1 MTTPKD
7 LAVRTDTG
15 VSTDSAALTRHSSC
29 TMEQMALPPDAS
41 NTNFAELQCEPKD
54 NPVPNHCISAES
66 QVLPLASLACLKTNA
81 RSKVQ
86 PQLFVPVGKS
96 PAAKAKTNTAVDPVS
111 AVSAESHA
119 VSAVS
124 SQIVMA
130 EGATAWR
137 SAVPSASGTVATATS
152 LPDVKK
158 IATASK
164 SPSVTEPRAK
174 TATATQP
181 APNSPLVSVQSAALS
196 STPVNTATQART
208 APVFASTLEVDKPLT
223 VAKPHASKP
232 RSAIVT
238 DTTCQ
243 SLTTRFE
250 RHTLFKQHQQEIL
263 KIFTPFAK
271 PLPELSTQLGNTISL
286 QNVMRDRYKI
296 FAKKNL
302 PQPDSQMESRV
313 QAWIDLDRAGYLH
326 AFDYDYMGPAKTE
339 DNATEGSD
347 TTCTPSLAGSTAGSN
362 DAQHAV
368 KTSEPSGLARLAQN
382 RPCNQANCEQ
392 REPLFKQEMQS
403 FQPYRYFYGFIS
415 PAILALLHEGYQYLD
430 YCGTSQKISYK
441 GQEIGLIRKPKD
453 LSELKSNF
461 VFLRK
466 RLGIS
471 QHELSLILFCRQCM
485 IANWESPFN
494 QQWFPDHLLPF
505 LTEIFFC
512 HPTFLDRRNYDFYM
526 LNHEKIVVSRNNN
539 GKPIS
544 LTCKPMRSTNL
555 VNNLSF
561 LMCYR
566 NMSWADL
573 CAASGFS
580 GEMLL
585 RWRYDPIMQM
595 DQAICWRLASV
606 LRCPMQFLTFNQRK
620 RKMSLRFFDV
630 EQHPISQLISNNR
643 IHNRNYPPRMIV
655 TNSL

>member
-29 TMEQMALPPDAS
+29 TMEQMALPPDAP
-41 NTNFAELQCEPKD
+41 NTYFAELQCEPKD
-54 NPVPNHCISAES
+54 NPVPHRCISAKA
-66 QVLPLASLACLKTNA
+66 QALPLASLACLKTNA
-81 RSKVQ
+81 RSKAQ
-86 PQLFVPVGKS
+86 PQLFVPVGKAT
-96 PAAKAKTNTAVDPVS
+96 AAKTKTTPAVDS
-111 AVSAESHA
+111 ASAESHA
-119 VSAVS
+119 LSAVS
-124 SQIVMA
+124 SQTVMA
-130 EGATAWR
+130 KGATAGR
-137 SAVPSASGTVATATS
+137 SAVPSASGTVAAATS

-164 SPSVTEPRAK
+164 SPSVLEPRAK

-223 VAKPHASKP
+223 AAKPHASKP

-238 DTTCQ
+238 EATCQ

-271 PLPELSTQLGNTISL
+271 PLPELSPQLGNSISL

-339 DNATEGSD
+339 DNATEGSSVA
-347 TTCTPSLAGSTAGSN
+347 CPPSSTGSTAAGST
-362 DAQHAV
+362 DTQHVV

-392 REPLFKQEMQS
+392 REPLFNQEMQS

>member
-15 VSTDSAALTRHSSC
+15 VSKDSAALTRYSSSNL
-29 TMEQMALPPDAS
+29 EQMALPPDAP
-41 NTNFAELQCEPKD
+41 NTNFAELQCEPND
-54 NPVPNHCISAES
+54 NTSLHHYISAEA
-66 QVLPLASLACLKTNA
+66 QALPLASLACLKTNA
-81 RSKVQ
+81 RSKAQ
-86 PQLFVPVGKS
+86 TQLFVPVGKS

-111 AVSAESHA
+111 AVSAESYA
-119 VSAVS
+119 ASAVTP
-124 SQIVMA
+124 QVVMPK
-130 EGATAWR
+130 GAK
-137 SAVPSASGTVATATS
+137 ASGSSAASFASVA
-152 LPDVKK
+152 KR

-164 SPSVTEPRAK
+164 SPSVLETRAV
-174 TATATQP
+174 AEAATQP
-181 APNSPLVSVQSAALS
+181 APNSLLVSVQSAALS
-196 STPVNTATQART
+196 SIPVATATQARAT
-208 APVFASTLEVDKPLT
+208 PVVASTLEVDKPLT
-223 VAKPHASKP
+223 AAKPHTSKP

-243 SLTTRFE
+243 SLTDLFE

-271 PLPELSTQLGNTISL
+271 PLPELSPRLSDTISL

-302 PQPDSQMESRV
+302 PQPDSQMESHV

-382 RPCNQANCEQ
+382 SPCNQANCEQ

-573 CAASGFS
+573 CAATGFS

-595 DQAICWRLASV
+595 DQAICWRLSSV

>member
-29 TMEQMALPPDAS
+29 TMEQMAIPPDAP
-41 NTNFAELQCEPKD
+41 NTYFAELQCEPKD

-66 QVLPLASLACLKTNA
+66 QVLPLASLACLQTNA

-86 PQLFVPVGKS
+86 PQLFVPVDKS

-119 VSAVS
+119 VSAVTP
-124 SQIVMA
+124 QVVMPK
-130 EGATAWR
+130 GAK
-137 SAVPSASGTVATATS
+137 ASGSSAASFASVAKS
-152 LPDVKK
+152 

-271 PLPELSTQLGNTISL
+271 PLPELSPQLGNTISL

-368 KTSEPSGLARLAQN
+368 KTSEPFGLARLAQN

>member
-15 VSTDSAALTRHSSC
+15 VSKDSAALTRYSSSNL
-29 TMEQMALPPDAS
+29 EQMALPPDAP
-41 NTNFAELQCEPKD
+41 NTNFAELQCEPND
-54 NPVPNHCISAES
+54 NTSLHHYISAEA
-66 QVLPLASLACLKTNA
+66 QALPLASLACLKTNA
-81 RSKVQ
+81 RSKAQ
-86 PQLFVPVGKS
+86 TQLFVPVGKS

-111 AVSAESHA
+111 AVSAESYA
-119 VSAVS
+119 ASAVTP
-124 SQIVMA
+124 QVVMPK
-130 EGATAWR
+130 GAK
-137 SAVPSASGTVATATS
+137 ASGSSAASFASVAKS
-152 LPDVKK
+152 

-164 SPSVTEPRAK
+164 SPSVLETRAV
-174 TATATQP
+174 AEAATQP
-181 APNSPLVSVQSAALS
+181 APNSLLVSVQSAALS
-196 STPVNTATQART
+196 SIPVATATQARAT
-208 APVFASTLEVDKPLT
+208 PVVASTLEVDKPLT
-223 VAKPHASKP
+223 AAKPHTSKP

-243 SLTTRFE
+243 SLTDLFE

-271 PLPELSTQLGNTISL
+271 PLPELSPRLSDTISL

-302 PQPDSQMESRV
+302 PQPDSQMESHV
-313 QAWIDLDRAGYLH
+313 QAWIDLDRAGYMH

-382 RPCNQANCEQ
+382 SPCNQANCEQ

-573 CAASGFS
+573 CAATGFS

-595 DQAICWRLASV
+595 DQAICWRLSSV

>member
-15 VSTDSAALTRHSSC
+15 VSTYSAALTRYSSS
-29 TMEQMALPPDAS
+29 TLEPMALPPDAS

-54 NPVPNHCISAES
+54 NHVPHHCISAEA
-66 QVLPLASLACLKTNA
+66 QALPLASLACLKTNA
-81 RSKVQ
+81 RSKAQ
-86 PQLFVPVGKS
+86 PQLFVPVS
-96 PAAKAKTNTAVDPVS
+96 KATAVKTKTTS
-111 AVSAESHA
+111 AVDSASADSHA
-119 VSAVS
+119 ASAVT
-124 SQIVMA
+124 SQTVMTK
-130 EGATAWR
+130 GATAGR
-137 SAVPSASGTVATATS
+137 SAVPSASDTVAAATS

-164 SPSVTEPRAK
+164 SPSVTEPRAV
-174 TATATQP
+174 TETATQP

-196 STPVNTATQART
+196 STPVATATQARAT
-208 APVFASTLEVDKPLT
+208 PVFASTIEADKPLT
-223 VAKPHASKP
+223 AAKPHASKP

-243 SLTTRFE
+243 SLTDLFE

-271 PLPELSTQLGNTISL
+271 PLPELSPRLSDTISL

-302 PQPDSQMESRV
+302 PQPDSQMESHV

-326 AFDYDYMGPAKTE
+326 AFDYDYMEPAKTE
-339 DNATEGSD
+339 DNATEGSCM
-347 TTCTPSLAGSTAGSN
+347 TCTPSSADSTTGSAASSTG
-362 DAQHAV
+362 AQN
-368 KTSEPSGLARLAQN
+368 KPSGLAGLAQ
-382 RPCNQANCEQ
+382 RSAHNQATCAQKES
-392 REPLFKQEMQS
+392 LFKQEVQR
-403 FQPYRYFYGFIS
+403 FQPYRHFYGFIS
-415 PAILALLHEGYQYLD
+415 PAILTLLHDGYQYLD

-441 GQEIGLIRKPKD
+441 GKEIGLIRRPKA

-471 QHELSLILFCRQCM
+471 QQELSLILFCRQCM

-573 CAASGFS
+573 CAATGFS

-620 RKMSLRFFDV
+620 RKRSLRFFDV

>member
-15 VSTDSAALTRHSSC
+15 VSKDSAALTRYSSSNL
-29 TMEQMALPPDAS
+29 EQMALPPDAP
-41 NTNFAELQCEPKD
+41 NTNFAELQCEPND
-54 NPVPNHCISAES
+54 NTSLHHYISAEA
-66 QVLPLASLACLKTNA
+66 QALPLASLACLKTNA
-81 RSKVQ
+81 RSKAQ
-86 PQLFVPVGKS
+86 TQLFVPVGKS

-111 AVSAESHA
+111 AVSAESYA
-119 VSAVS
+119 ASAVTP
-124 SQIVMA
+124 QVVMPK
-130 EGATAWR
+130 GAK
-137 SAVPSASGTVATATS
+137 ASGSSAASFASVAKS
-152 LPDVKK
+152 

-164 SPSVTEPRAK
+164 SPSVLETRAV
-174 TATATQP
+174 AEAATQP
-181 APNSPLVSVQSAALS
+181 APNSLLVSVQSAALS
-196 STPVNTATQART
+196 SIPVATATQARAT
-208 APVFASTLEVDKPLT
+208 PVVASTLEVDKPLT
-223 VAKPHASKP
+223 AAKPHTSKP

-243 SLTTRFE
+243 SLTDLFE

-271 PLPELSTQLGNTISL
+271 PLPELSPRLSDTISL

-302 PQPDSQMESRV
+302 PQPDNQMESHV

-382 RPCNQANCEQ
+382 SPCNQANCEQ

-573 CAASGFS
+573 CAATGFS

-595 DQAICWRLASV
+595 DQAICWRLSSV

>member
-29 TMEQMALPPDAS
+29 TMEQMALPPDAP
-41 NTNFAELQCEPKD
+41 NTYFAELQCEPKD
-54 NPVPNHCISAES
+54 NPVPHHCISVES

-81 RSKVQ
+81 RSKAQ
-86 PQLFVPVGKS
+86 TQLFVPVGKAT
-96 PAAKAKTNTAVDPVS
+96 AAKTKTTSAVDS
-111 AVSAESHA
+111 ASAESHA
-119 VSAVS
+119 ASAVTP
-124 SQIVMA
+124 QVVMPKCA
-130 EGATAWR
+130 K
-137 SAVPSASGTVATATS
+137 ASGSSAASFASVAKS
-152 LPDVKK
+152 

-164 SPSVTEPRAK
+164 SPSVLETRAV
-174 TATATQP
+174 AEAATQP
-181 APNSPLVSVQSAALS
+181 APNSLLVSVQSAALS
-196 STPVNTATQART
+196 STPVATATQARAT
-208 APVFASTLEVDKPLT
+208 PVVASTLEVDKPLT
-223 VAKPHASKP
+223 AAKPHTSKP

-243 SLTTRFE
+243 SLTDLFE

-271 PLPELSTQLGNTISL
+271 PLPELSPQLGNTISL

-347 TTCTPSLAGSTAGSN
+347 TTCTPSLAGSTAGSD

-415 PAILALLHEGYQYLD
+415 PAILALLHDGYQYLD

>member
-15 VSTDSAALTRHSSC
+15 VSTYSAALTRYSSS
-29 TMEQMALPPDAS
+29 TLEPMALPPDAS

-119 VSAVS
+119 ASAVTP
-124 SQIVMA
+124 QVVMPK
-130 EGATAWR
+130 GAK
-137 SAVPSASGTVATATS
+137 ASGSSAASFASVAKS
-152 LPDVKK
+152 

-164 SPSVTEPRAK
+164 SPSVLETRAV
-174 TATATQP
+174 AEAATQP
-181 APNSPLVSVQSAALS
+181 APNSLLVSVQSAALS
-196 STPVNTATQART
+196 STPVATATQARAT
-208 APVFASTLEVDKPLT
+208 PVVASTLEVDKPLT
-223 VAKPHASKP
+223 AAKPHASKP

-271 PLPELSTQLGNTISL
+271 PLPELSPQLGNTISL

-347 TTCTPSLAGSTAGSN
+347 KTCTPSLAGSTAGSN

-368 KTSEPSGLARLAQN
+368 KTSEPFGLARLAQN

-471 QHELSLILFCRQCM
+471 QHELSLILFGRQCM

>member
-15 VSTDSAALTRHSSC
+15 VSKDSAALTRYSSSNL
-29 TMEQMALPPDAS
+29 EQMALPPDAP
-41 NTNFAELQCEPKD
+41 NTNFAELQCEPND
-54 NPVPNHCISAES
+54 NTSLHHYISAEA
-66 QVLPLASLACLKTNA
+66 QALPLASLACLKTNA
-81 RSKVQ
+81 RSKAQ
-86 PQLFVPVGKS
+86 TQLFVPVGKS

-111 AVSAESHA
+111 AVSAESYA
-119 VSAVS
+119 ASAVTP
-124 SQIVMA
+124 QVVMPK
-130 EGATAWR
+130 GAK
-137 SAVPSASGTVATATS
+137 ASGSSAASFASVAKS
-152 LPDVKK
+152 

-164 SPSVTEPRAK
+164 SPSVLETRAV
-174 TATATQP
+174 AEAATQP
-181 APNSPLVSVQSAALS
+181 APNSLLVSVQSAALS
-196 STPVNTATQART
+196 SIPVATATQARAT
-208 APVFASTLEVDKPLT
+208 PVVASTLEVDKPLT
-223 VAKPHASKP
+223 AAKPHTSKP

-243 SLTTRFE
+243 SLTDLFE

-271 PLPELSTQLGNTISL
+271 PLPELSPRLSDTISL

-302 PQPDSQMESRV
+302 PQPDSQMESHV

-382 RPCNQANCEQ
+382 SPCNQANCEQ

-573 CAASGFS
+573 CAATGFS

-595 DQAICWRLASV
+595 DQAICWRLSSV

>member
-29 TMEQMALPPDAS
+29 TMEQMALPPDAP
-41 NTNFAELQCEPKD
+41 NTYFAELQCEPKD
-54 NPVPNHCISAES
+54 NPVPKHCISAES

-81 RSKVQ
+81 RSKAQ
-86 PQLFVPVGKS
+86 TQLFVPVGKAT
-96 PAAKAKTNTAVDPVS
+96 AAKTKTTSAVDS
-111 AVSAESHA
+111 ASAESHA
-119 VSAVS
+119 ASAVTP
-124 SQIVMA
+124 QVVMPK
-130 EGATAWR
+130 GAK
-137 SAVPSASGTVATATS
+137 ASGSSAASFASVAKS
-152 LPDVKK
+152 

-164 SPSVTEPRAK
+164 SPSVLETRAV
-174 TATATQP
+174 AEAATQP
-181 APNSPLVSVQSAALS
+181 APNSLLVSVQSAALS

-271 PLPELSTQLGNTISL
+271 PLPELSPQLGNTISL

>member
-29 TMEQMALPPDAS
+29 TMEQMAIPPDAP
-41 NTNFAELQCEPKD
+41 NTYFAELQCEPKD

-86 PQLFVPVGKS
+86 PQLFVPVDKS

-119 VSAVS
+119 VSAVTP
-124 SQIVMA
+124 QVVMPK
-130 EGATAWR
+130 GAK
-137 SAVPSASGTVATATS
+137 ASGSSAASFASVAKS
-152 LPDVKK
+152 

-271 PLPELSTQLGNTISL
+271 PLPELSPQLGNTISL

-368 KTSEPSGLARLAQN
+368 KTSEPFGLARLAQN

>member
-29 TMEQMALPPDAS
+29 TMEQMAIPPDAP
-41 NTNFAELQCEPKD
+41 NTYFAELQCEPKD

-86 PQLFVPVGKS
+86 PQLFVPVDKS
-96 PAAKAKTNTAVDPVS
+96 TAAKAKTNTAVDPVS

-119 VSAVS
+119 VSAVTP
-124 SQIVMA
+124 QVVMPK
-130 EGATAWR
+130 GAK
-137 SAVPSASGTVATATS
+137 ASGSSAASFASVAKS
-152 LPDVKK
+152 

-271 PLPELSTQLGNTISL
+271 PLPELSPQLGNTISL

-368 KTSEPSGLARLAQN
+368 KTSEPFGLARLAQN

>member
-29 TMEQMALPPDAS
+29 TMEQMALPPDAP
-41 NTNFAELQCEPKD
+41 NTYFAELQCEPKD
-54 NPVPNHCISAES
+54 NPVPHHCISVES

-81 RSKVQ
+81 RSKAQ
-86 PQLFVPVGKS
+86 TQLFVPVGKAT
-96 PAAKAKTNTAVDPVS
+96 AAKTKTTSAVDS
-111 AVSAESHA
+111 ASAESHA
-119 VSAVS
+119 ASAVTP
-124 SQIVMA
+124 QVVMPK
-130 EGATAWR
+130 GAK
-137 SAVPSASGTVATATS
+137 ASGSSAASFASVAKS
-152 LPDVKK
+152 

-164 SPSVTEPRAK
+164 SPSVLETRAV
-174 TATATQP
+174 AEAATQP
-181 APNSPLVSVQSAALS
+181 APNSLLVSVQSAALS
-196 STPVNTATQART
+196 STPVATATQARAT
-208 APVFASTLEVDKPLT
+208 PVVASTLEVDKPLT
-223 VAKPHASKP
+223 AAKPHTSKP

-243 SLTTRFE
+243 SLTDLFE

-271 PLPELSTQLGNTISL
+271 PLPELSPQLGNTISL

>member
-29 TMEQMALPPDAS
+29 TMEQMALPPDAP
-41 NTNFAELQCEPKD
+41 NTYFAELQCEPKD
-54 NPVPNHCISAES
+54 NPVPHHCISAKA

-81 RSKVQ
+81 RSKAQ
-86 PQLFVPVGKS
+86 TQLFVPVGKAT
-96 PAAKAKTNTAVDPVS
+96 AAKTKTTSAVDS
-111 AVSAESHA
+111 ASAESHA

-124 SQIVMA
+124 SQTVMA

-196 STPVNTATQART
+196 STPVATATQARAT
-208 APVFASTLEVDKPLT
+208 PVVASTLEVDKPLT
-223 VAKPHASKP
+223 AAKPHTSKP
-232 RSAIVT
+232 GSAIVT

-243 SLTTRFE
+243 SLTDLFE

-271 PLPELSTQLGNTISL
+271 PLPELSPRLSDTISL

-415 PAILALLHEGYQYLD
+415 PAILALLHDGYQYLD

>member
-15 VSTDSAALTRHSSC
+15 VSTYSAALTRYSSS
-29 TMEQMALPPDAS
+29 TLEPMALPPDAS

-54 NPVPNHCISAES
+54 NHVPHHCISAEA
-66 QVLPLASLACLKTNA
+66 QALPLASLACLKTNA
-81 RSKVQ
+81 RSKAQ
-86 PQLFVPVGKS
+86 PQLFVPVSKAT
-96 PAAKAKTNTAVDPVS
+96 AAKTKTTPAVDS
-111 AVSAESHA
+111 ASAESHA
-119 VSAVS
+119 LSAVS
-124 SQIVMA
+124 SQTVMA
-130 EGATAWR
+130 KGATAGR
-137 SAVPSASGTVATATS
+137 SAVPSASGTVAAATS

-164 SPSVTEPRAK
+164 SPSVLEPRAK

-223 VAKPHASKP
+223 AAKPHASKP

-238 DTTCQ
+238 EATCQ

-271 PLPELSTQLGNTISL
+271 PLPELSPQLGNTISL

-339 DNATEGSD
+339 ANATEGSG
-347 TTCTPSLAGSTAGSN
+347 TTCTPSLAGSTAIST
-362 DAQHAV
+362 DTQHAV
-368 KTSEPSGLARLAQN
+368 KTSEPSGLAALAQN

-392 REPLFKQEMQS
+392 REPLFNQEMQS

-441 GQEIGLIRKPKD
+441 GQEIGLIRKPKA

-471 QHELSLILFCRQCM
+471 QQELSLILFCRQCM

-505 LTEIFFC
+505 MTEIFFC

-526 LNHEKIVVSRNNN
+526 LNQEKIVVSRSNN

-544 LTCKPMRSTNL
+544 LTCKPIRSTNL

-573 CAASGFS
+573 CAATGFS

-585 RWRYDPIMQM
+585 RWRDDPIMQM

-606 LRCPMQFLTFNQRK
+606 LRCPMQFLTFNQWK

>member
-15 VSTDSAALTRHSSC
+15 VSKDSAALTRHSSS
-29 TMEQMALPPDAS
+29 TLEQMALPPDAPI
-41 NTNFAELQCEPKD
+41 TPFAEIQCEPND
-54 NPVPNHCISAES
+54 NPVPHRCISAEA
-66 QVLPLASLACLKTNA
+66 QALPLASLACLKAKA
-81 RSKVQ
+81 RSKAQ
-86 PQLFVPVGKS
+86 PQLFVPVGKAT
-96 PAAKAKTNTAVDPVS
+96 AAKTKTTPAVDS
-111 AVSAESHA
+111 ASAESHA
-119 VSAVS
+119 LSAVS
-124 SQIVMA
+124 
-130 EGATAWR
+130 
-137 SAVPSASGTVATATS
+137 SAVPSASGTVAAATS

-164 SPSVTEPRAK
+164 SPSVLEPRAK

-223 VAKPHASKP
+223 AAKPHASKP

-238 DTTCQ
+238 EATCQ

-271 PLPELSTQLGNTISL
+271 PLPELSPQLGNTISL

-302 PQPDSQMESRV
+302 PQSDSQMESRV

-362 DAQHAV
+362 AGSTDAQHAV

-441 GQEIGLIRKPKD
+441 GQEIGLIRKPKA

-471 QHELSLILFCRQCM
+471 QQELSLILFCRQCM

-505 LTEIFFC
+505 MTEIFFC

-526 LNHEKIVVSRNNN
+526 LNQEKIVVSRSNN

-544 LTCKPMRSTNL
+544 LICKPIRSTNL

-573 CAASGFS
+573 CAATGFS

-606 LRCPMQFLTFNQRK
+606 LRCPMQFLTFNQWK

>member
-29 TMEQMALPPDAS
+29 TMEQMALPPDAP
-41 NTNFAELQCEPKD
+41 NTYFAELQCEPKD

-119 VSAVS
+119 ASAVTP
-124 SQIVMA
+124 QVVMPK
-130 EGATAWR
+130 GAK
-137 SAVPSASGTVATATS
+137 ASGSSAASFASVAKS
-152 LPDVKK
+152 

-164 SPSVTEPRAK
+164 SPSVLETRAV
-174 TATATQP
+174 AEAATQP

-271 PLPELSTQLGNTISL
+271 PLPELSPQLGNTISL

-296 FAKKNL
+296 FANKNL

-382 RPCNQANCEQ
+382 SPCNQANCEQ

>member
-29 TMEQMALPPDAS
+29 TMEQMALPPDAP
-41 NTNFAELQCEPKD
+41 NTYFAELQCEPKD
-54 NPVPNHCISAES
+54 NPVPHHCISAKA

-81 RSKVQ
+81 RSKAQ
-86 PQLFVPVGKS
+86 TQLFVPVGKS

-111 AVSAESHA
+111 AVSAESYA
-119 VSAVS
+119 ASAVTP
-124 SQIVMA
+124 QVVMPK
-130 EGATAWR
+130 GAK
-137 SAVPSASGTVATATS
+137 ASGSSAASFASVAKS
-152 LPDVKK
+152 

-164 SPSVTEPRAK
+164 SPSVLETRAV
-174 TATATQP
+174 AEAATQP
-181 APNSPLVSVQSAALS
+181 APNSLLVSVQSAALS
-196 STPVNTATQART
+196 SIPVATATQARAT
-208 APVFASTLEVDKPLT
+208 PVVASTLEVDKPLT
-223 VAKPHASKP
+223 AAKPHTSKP

-243 SLTTRFE
+243 SLTDLFE

-271 PLPELSTQLGNTISL
+271 PLPELSPRLSDTISL

-302 PQPDSQMESRV
+302 PQPDSQMESHV

-382 RPCNQANCEQ
+382 SPCNQANCEQ

-573 CAASGFS
+573 CAATGFS

-595 DQAICWRLASV
+595 DQAICWRLSSV

>member
-29 TMEQMALPPDAS
+29 TMEQMALPPDAP
-41 NTNFAELQCEPKD
+41 NTYFTELQCEPKD
-54 NPVPNHCISAES
+54 NPVPHHCISAES

-119 VSAVS
+119 ASAVTP
-124 SQIVMA
+124 QVVMPK
-130 EGATAWR
+130 GAK
-137 SAVPSASGTVATATS
+137 ASGSSAASFASVAKS
-152 LPDVKK
+152 

-164 SPSVTEPRAK
+164 SPSVLETRAV
-174 TATATQP
+174 AEAATQP
-181 APNSPLVSVQSAALS
+181 APNSLLVSVQSAALS
-196 STPVNTATQART
+196 STPVNTATQARAT
-208 APVFASTLEVDKPLT
+208 PVVASTLEVDKPLT
-223 VAKPHASKP
+223 AAKPHTSKP

-243 SLTTRFE
+243 SLTDLFE

-263 KIFTPFAK
+263 KIFTPFAN
-271 PLPELSTQLGNTISL
+271 PLPELSPRLSDTISL

-573 CAASGFS
+573 CAATGFS

>member
-29 TMEQMALPPDAS
+29 TMEQMALPPDAP
-41 NTNFAELQCEPKD
+41 NTYFAELQCEPKD
-54 NPVPNHCISAES
+54 NPVPHHCISVES

-81 RSKVQ
+81 RSKAQ
-86 PQLFVPVGKS
+86 TQLFVPVGKAT
-96 PAAKAKTNTAVDPVS
+96 AAKTKTTSAVDS
-111 AVSAESHA
+111 ASAESHA
-119 VSAVS
+119 ASAVTP
-124 SQIVMA
+124 QVVMPK
-130 EGATAWR
+130 GTK
-137 SAVPSASGTVATATS
+137 ASGSSAASFASVAKS
-152 LPDVKK
+152 

-164 SPSVTEPRAK
+164 SPSVLETRAV
-174 TATATQP
+174 AEAATQP
-181 APNSPLVSVQSAALS
+181 APNSLLVSVQSAALS
-196 STPVNTATQART
+196 STPVATATQARAT
-208 APVFASTLEVDKPLT
+208 PVVGSTLEVDKPLT
-223 VAKPHASKP
+223 AAKPHTSKP

-243 SLTTRFE
+243 SLTDLFE

-271 PLPELSTQLGNTISL
+271 PLPELSPQLGNTISL

-544 LTCKPMRSTNL
+544 LTCKPMRSTHL

>member
-29 TMEQMALPPDAS
+29 TMEQMALPPDAP
-41 NTNFAELQCEPKD
+41 NTYFAELQCEPKD

-81 RSKVQ
+81 RSKAQ
-86 PQLFVPVGKS
+86 TQLFVPVGKS

-119 VSAVS
+119 ASAVTP
-124 SQIVMA
+124 QVVMPK
-130 EGATAWR
+130 G
-137 SAVPSASGTVATATS
+137 VKASGSSAASFASVAKS
-152 LPDVKK
+152 

-271 PLPELSTQLGNTISL
+271 PLPELSPQLGNTISL

-347 TTCTPSLAGSTAGSN
+347 TTCTPSLAGSTACSN

-368 KTSEPSGLARLAQN
+368 KTSEPFGLARLAQN